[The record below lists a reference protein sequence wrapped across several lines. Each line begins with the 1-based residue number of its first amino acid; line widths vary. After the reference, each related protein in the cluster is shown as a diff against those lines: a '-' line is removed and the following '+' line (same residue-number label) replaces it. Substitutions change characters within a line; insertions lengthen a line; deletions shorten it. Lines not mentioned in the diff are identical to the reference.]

1 MAHFMFLPRRRQ
13 FITAILSAAV
23 LSACGGGGSS
33 APAPTIKSVTAG
45 DTQIVIDWVQE
56 PGVEYW
62 LWFKAGD
69 TVSAGEKTA
78 SYRLAITAPYIL
90 TGLTNDT
97 KYAITINGRTNGG
110 PGGPGSVVQTATPRA
125 AGSVWLSGG
134 ALGSGNALRGVAQ
147 GLSSSSA
154 TTYSYIAVGD
164 NGVIYSSPAYV
175 STAALSWTQ
184 VRAATGTS
192 LNAVLY
198 ALAKYVAVGDAGSV
212 LTSTDTTTWTAATS
226 GTTAKLNAL
235 ATNSSIVVA
244 VGANGTILHSSDGTT
259 WTAATT
265 VPTTSNLY
273 GVTYSALG
281 LWVAVGANGTLLTSS
296 DAVTWTAVSSS
307 TTATLKAVASMTTVN
322 STTSVTTYGIVAV
335 GTGGVILSSSTG
347 TAWSVQTQGNADLNA
362 VAASTRFVAL
372 GDNGSI
378 YASTDGT
385 TWTAATSPS
394 SNAMYGVTH
403 ANNIFTAVGAA
414 GSSIYSY

>member
-1 MAHFMFLPRRRQ
+1 MFLPRRRQ

-62 LWFKAGD
+62 LWFKAAD

-125 AGSVWLSGG
+125 AGSVWLAGG
-134 ALGSGNALRGVAQ
+134 ALGSSNAIRSVAY

-154 TTYSYIAVGD
+154 TTYSYVAVGD
-164 NGVIYSSPAYV
+164 DGVIYSSPAYV
-175 STAALSWTQ
+175 SATALSWTQ
-184 VRAATGTS
+184 VRAASGTA
-192 LNAVLY
+192 LNAALY
-198 ALAKYVAVGDAGSV
+198 ALAKYVAVGDGGSV
-212 LTSTDTTTWTAATS
+212 LTSTDTTTWAAATS

-259 WTAATT
+259 WTAATL
-265 VPTTSNLY
+265 VPTTNDLY

-296 DAVTWTAVSSS
+296 DGATWTAGNSG
-307 TTATLKAVASMTTVN
+307 TTATLKAAASMSTVTTSG
-322 STTSVTTYGIVAV
+322 STTYSIVAV
-335 GTGGVILSSSTG
+335 GAGGVILSSTTG
-347 TAWSVQTQGNADLNA
+347 TAWSVQTQGSADLNA
-362 VAASTRFVAL
+362 AASSSRFVAL
-372 GDNGSI
+372 GDNGAVYS
-378 YASTDGT
+378 STDGT
-385 TWTAATSPS
+385 TWTAASSPN
-394 SNAMYGVTH
+394 SNTMYGVIH
-403 ANNIFTAVGAA
+403 ADNIFTAVGAA
-414 GSSIYSY
+414 GTSIYSY